1 MKRLVFLFAGVM
13 LVVSG
18 CGKRAPESDLKNLKA
33 VDTTGS
39 AFGSYLRVMAAGKDE
54 AQVRRAVDSVFALC
68 DYFNRLWSP
77 FSESSEISRLNRE
90 GCLKVSPDT
99 RRLIEEGLKFGRLTR
114 GAFDITVAPL
124 MRLWGFRDR
133 RFRVP
138 LPGEVE
144 AIRCFV
150 GYERVRLGLGYKVV
164 LEPGMEVDLGGIAV
178 GYALDRVVE
187 VLKQNGVE
195 VGLVDAG
202 GDIVVFGNYQ
212 AAIGVQNPRSEGVER
227 VVVLRDCAIATS
239 GDYQQFFEVDGKRYT
254 HIMDPRTGYPAERC
268 AAVTVRAPSAIEAD
282 VYSTALFVMG
292 PEEGRRWLE
301 LHPELGVIFYVISGD
316 SLVRYEFGLKPDSGA
331 GR

>member
-1 MKRLVFLFAGVM
+1 MRRLFSVLGVAVLVLAG
-13 LVVSG
+13 
-18 CGKRAPESDLKNLKA
+18 CRRQAPKSDLRNLKR

-39 AFGSYLRVMAAGKDE
+39 AFGSYLRVLAAGKNE
-54 AQVRRAVDSVFALC
+54 AAIRRAVDSVFVLC

-77 FSESSEISRLNRE
+77 FSESSEVNRLNRA
-90 GCLKVSPDT
+90 GRLKVSEHT
-99 RRLIEEGLKFGRLTR
+99 RRLIEQGLEFSRRTN

-138 LPGEVE
+138 LPAEVE
-144 AIRCFV
+144 AVRSFV
-150 GYERVRLGLGYKVV
+150 GYERVRLGPGNEVF
-164 LEPGMEVDLGGIAV
+164 LEPGMELDLGGIAV

-187 VLKQNGVE
+187 LLKRKGVE

-202 GDIVVFGNYQ
+202 GDIAVFGDFR

-227 VVVLRDCAIATS
+227 VVMVRDAVVATS
-239 GDYQQFFEVDGKRYT
+239 GDYQQFFEVEGRRYS
-254 HIMDPRTGYPAERC
+254 HIMDPRTGYPAARC
-268 AAVTVRAPSAIEAD
+268 VAVTVKAPTAVEAD

-292 PEEGRRWLE
+292 PDEARDWLE
-301 LHPELGVIFYVISGD
+301 SHPEVAAIFYVVSGD
-316 SLVRYEFGLKPDSGA
+316 SLQQVEFGVWSDSGA